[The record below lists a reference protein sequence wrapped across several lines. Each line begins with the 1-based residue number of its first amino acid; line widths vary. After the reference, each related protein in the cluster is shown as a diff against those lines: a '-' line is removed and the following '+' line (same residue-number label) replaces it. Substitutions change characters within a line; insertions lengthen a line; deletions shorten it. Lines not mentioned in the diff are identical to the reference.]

1 MTSTSAAAKLVQY
14 VVVNGEIAKSW
25 PKGAVIAQCCH
36 AVSAVSHLYSSD
48 PDTVE
53 YFKDLDNMHKVVLEA
68 PDVGKLNSLGEV
80 LQQNDIKHKVWIE
93 QPENIP
99 TCIAL
104 KPYRKEDVHKYV
116 KKFKL
121 LS

>member
-80 LQQNDIKHKVWIE
+80 LQQNEIKHKVWIE

-104 KPYRKEDVHKYV
+104 KPYRKEDVHKIPQQYY
-116 KKFKL
+116 
-121 LS
+121 

>member
-1 MTSTSAAAKLVQY
+1 MSAAARIAQY
-14 VVVNGEIAKSW
+14 VIVNGEIGRTW

-36 AVSAVSHLYSSD
+36 AVSAVAHTYASD

-53 YFKDLDNMHKVVLEA
+53 YFKDIDNMHKVVLEA
-68 PDVGKLNSLGEV
+68 PDAEKLLGLAEV
-80 LQQNDIKHKVWIE
+80 LKQNDIAHKLWIE

-104 KPYRKEDVHKYV
+104 KPYRKEVVQKYV

>member
-1 MTSTSAAAKLVQY
+1 MSTAARLVQY
-14 VVVNGEIAKSW
+14 VVVNGEIAKTW

-36 AVSAVSHLYSSD
+36 AVSAVAHLYAAD

-53 YFKDLDNMHKVVLEA
+53 YFKDIDNMHKVVLEA
-68 PDVGKLNSLGEV
+68 PDADKLLGLGEV
-80 LQQNDIKHKVWIE
+80 LKQNEIEHKLWIE
-93 QPENIP
+93 QPENVP

-104 KPYRKEDVHKYV
+104 KPYKKEDVQKYV

>member
-1 MTSTSAAAKLVQY
+1 MAKLVQY
-14 VVVNGEIAKSW
+14 IIVNGEIAKTW
-25 PKGAVIAQCCH
+25 PKGALIAQCCH
-36 AVSAVSHLYSSD
+36 AVAAVNHLFSD
-48 PDTVE
+48 TETAE
-53 YFKDLDNMHKVVLEA
+53 YFRDLDNMHKVVLEA
-68 PDVGKLNSLGEV
+68 PTASKLVDLGEL

-93 QPENIP
+93 QPENLP

-104 KPYRKEDVHKYV
+104 KPYPKDEVQKYV

>member
-1 MTSTSAAAKLVQY
+1 MSNASRLVQY
-14 VVVNGEIAKSW
+14 VVVNGEIAKTW

-36 AVSAVSHLYSSD
+36 AVSAISHLYSSD
-48 PDTVE
+48 VDTIE
-53 YFKDLDNMHKVVLEA
+53 YFQDLDNMHKVVLEA
-68 PDVGKLNSLGEV
+68 ADASKLHSLSEV
-80 LQQNDIKHKVWIE
+80 LQQNEIKHKLWIE
-93 QPENIP
+93 QPENLA

-104 KPYRKEDVHKYV
+104 KPYKKEDVQKYV

>member
-1 MTSTSAAAKLVQY
+1 MAAAKLVQY
-14 VVVNGEIAKSW
+14 VIVNGEIAKTW
-25 PKGAVIAQCCH
+25 PKGALIAQCCH
-36 AVSAVSHLYSSD
+36 AVAAVGHLYASD
-48 PDTVE
+48 LDTAE

-68 PDVGKLNSLGEV
+68 PDATKLLGLGEA
-80 LQQNDIKHKVWIE
+80 LQQQDIKHKVWIE

-99 TCIAL
+99 TCIAI
-104 KPYRKEDVHKYV
+104 KPYPKEVVQKYV

>member
-1 MTSTSAAAKLVQY
+1 MSAAKLVQY
-14 VVVNGEIAKSW
+14 IVVNGEIAKTW
-25 PKGAVIAQCCH
+25 PKGALIAQCCH
-36 AVSAVSHLYSSD
+36 AVAAVSHLYAAD

-68 PDVGKLNSLGEV
+68 PDAAKLVGLGET
-80 LQQNDIKHKVWIE
+80 LQQNDVKHKVWIE
-93 QPENIP
+93 QPENLP

-104 KPYRKEDVHKYV
+104 KPYPKEEVQKYM

>member
-1 MTSTSAAAKLVQY
+1 MPSSAAKLVQY

-36 AVSAVSHLYSSD
+36 AVSAVSHLYASD
-48 PDTVE
+48 ADTVE

-68 PDVGKLNSLGEV
+68 PDVSKLNSLGEV